1 MTHSLYLFFNDYN
14 SWQYAL
20 TAFGLVFVG
29 GVLTSWK
36 VYFLPL
42 LILGETML
50 IALINNQVS
59 VDNLQG
65 AAGGVA
71 SVYPIIFAAICMII
85 DFRILEKHLPISK
98 KSEETDEKD
107 SETETEKP
115 AETPQKTQEISGTF
129 DKSQFN
135 KRN

>member
-14 SWQYAL
+14 SWQYVV

-29 GVLTSWK
+29 GVLASWK

-65 AAGGVA
+65 AVGGMA

-85 DFRILEKHLPISK
+85 DFRILEKHLPK
-98 KSEETDEKD
+98 GKEKTEEKPED
-107 SETETEKP
+107 ETEEKP
-115 AETPQKTQEISGTF
+115 AETPQKPQEISGAF

-135 KRN
+135 KRK

>member
-14 SWQYAL
+14 SWQYVL

-42 LILGETML
+42 LVLGELML

-65 AAGGVA
+65 AAGGMA

-85 DFRILEKHLPISK
+85 DFRILEKHLPK
-98 KSEETDEKD
+98 GKEK
-107 SETETEKP
+107 TEEKP
-115 AETPQKTQEISGTF
+115 AETPQKPQEIMDTF
-129 DKSQFN
+129 DKSQFK
-135 KRN
+135 KR